1 MGAGFVIQGDAA
13 MRSFKTSTKMLALT
27 ASLLAVPF
35 AGASAAGFG
44 GHDGALPMPAP
55 TAFQGPRIDSVVG
68 QLQGLD
74 QGITDAAQARTIT
87 PAEAH
92 GLEMRDARIIRT
104 AERVAARNH
113 DRLPSGDYHRIMR
126 RVDGLDQQLLLDTGS
141 ANLVGDGADG
151 GHYPNG

>member
-1 MGAGFVIQGDAA
+1 
-13 MRSFKTSTKMLALT
+13 MRSFRTSTKMLALT
-27 ASLLAVPF
+27 TSLLAVPF
-35 AGASAAGFG
+35 AGAYAAGFG
-44 GHDGALPMPAP
+44 DHNGAVPMPAP

-74 QGITDAAQARTIT
+74 QGITDAAQAKTIT
-87 PAEAH
+87 PVVAH
-92 GLEMRDARIIRT
+92 RLEMRDAKITRT
-104 AERVAARNH
+104 AERVAARDH
-113 DRLPSGDYHRIMR
+113 DRLPSGEYHRIMR